1 MTLGRR
7 RSPGTRHTIGR
18 RLEKHEQ
25 ADGVRLLET
34 VGAKVYVLGTRRRKG
49 DHQGTMQTPGIADVL
64 AFLPLR
70 EPGRVITRRAVWF
83 EFKREKGGRL
93 SPAQQ
98 EFRYFCQNAATDHI
112 VGGTRAVAE
121 YLKHGGWL
129 A

>member
-1 MTLGRR
+1 MSVRSRSPLSPR
-7 RSPGTRHTIGR
+7 RSKYGP

-64 AFLPLR
+64 AFLPAKH
-70 EPGRVITRRAVWF
+70 GHVAVWF
-83 EFKREKGGRL
+83 EFKREKGGTL
-93 SPAQQ
+93 SEAQM
-98 EFRYFCQNAATDHI
+98 EFRRFCESANVAHV
-112 VGGTRAVAE
+112 VGASHAVGDF
-121 YLKHGGWL
+121 LKRGGWL